1 MKWLEKS
8 SLSDV
13 YLKTVYKN
21 LKMQT
26 PLHVFL
32 CFNPRFACVQCR
44 ATDTSTCMGN
54 EKQNAKIKNPK
65 TEVFVFVQHHK
76 LKPSRY
82 QEPEISLIPVCDC
95 QYVTLCAALIHYS
108 YSCHRVCIYIHI

>member
-26 PLHVFL
+26 PLHFFL
-32 CFNPRFACVQCR
+32 CFNPRFARVQCR
-44 ATDTSTCMGN
+44 ATDTSTFMGN
-54 EKQNAKIKNPK
+54 EKQNAKIKPPQN
-65 TEVFVFVQHHK
+65 
-76 LKPSRY
+76 
-82 QEPEISLIPVCDC
+82 
-95 QYVTLCAALIHYS
+95 
-108 YSCHRVCIYIHI
+108 

>member
-26 PLHVFL
+26 PSHVFL
-32 CFNPRFACVQCR
+32 CFNPRFALVQCR

-54 EKQNAKIKNPK
+54 EKQNAKIKPPK
-65 TEVFVFVQHHK
+65 TEVFYLF
-76 LKPSRY
+76 LSS
-82 QEPEISLIPVCDC
+82 I
-95 QYVTLCAALIHYS
+95 TN
-108 YSCHRVCIYIHI
+108 